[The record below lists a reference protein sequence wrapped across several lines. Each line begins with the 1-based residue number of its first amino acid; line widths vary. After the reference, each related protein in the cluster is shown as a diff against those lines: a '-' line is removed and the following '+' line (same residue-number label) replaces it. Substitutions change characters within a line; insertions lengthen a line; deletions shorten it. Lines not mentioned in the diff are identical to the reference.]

1 MFLFS
6 AARRARETLLQL
18 VGLASDSSE
27 VAHSISN
34 AALVQQA
41 EIAVLRVRQRLLELE
56 RVCEQETNERGRL
69 DADHARLQ
77 ALYAQFEDKCE
88 LLASCLDDDFWE
100 VSLGRGEH
108 LSLWTELSLS
118 DGLQRVFGNG
128 ASVCLGR
135 WIECVHP
142 DEREDLLRGL
152 LAHAAAHSTV
162 PYQLECRVRWG
173 ADDYRWFLLRCGVRW
188 SELGHSIRMRC
199 WLRDIEASKQLSAD
213 LEISRQRF
221 QLTLETIN
229 EALWE
234 MEVVAGDPV
243 NPHNR
248 IWWSPQFLHLLGFGE
263 AEDFP
268 RELNSWASRL
278 HPDDKQES
286 LSAFAAYMTD
296 RDAVAPLELT
306 YRLKLKDGHFRWFRA
321 RGLAQRNQE
330 GTPLRVIGSLVDMQN
345 EHEESALRQLQVR
358 QHQELQD
365 SLRKLG
371 SIVSSIQGIATQ
383 TNLLALNAAIEA
395 ARAGESGRGFA
406 VVADEVRT
414 LAIRTTEATLQA
426 KVMMGNS
433 SESVDLAVSPR

>member
-1 MFLFS
+1 
-6 AARRARETLLQL
+6 
-18 VGLASDSSE
+18 
-27 VAHSISN
+27 
-34 AALVQQA
+34 
-41 EIAVLRVRQRLLELE
+41 
-56 RVCEQETNERGRL
+56 
-69 DADHARLQ
+69 
-77 ALYAQFEDKCE
+77 
-88 LLASCLDDDFWE
+88 
-100 VSLGRGEH
+100 
-108 LSLWTELSLS
+108 
-118 DGLQRVFGNG
+118 
-128 ASVCLGR
+128 
-135 WIECVHP
+135 
-142 DEREDLLRGL
+142 
-152 LAHAAAHSTV
+152 
-162 PYQLECRVRWG
+162 
-173 ADDYRWFLLRCGVRW
+173 
-188 SELGHSIRMRC
+188 MRC